1 MLITSFFLAENL
13 NFKIETQN
21 ETMVSPFNDF
31 HLLFLTLQKLFRMII
46 SWDKKT
52 FI

>member
-1 MLITSFFLAENL
+1 MLITSFFLAESL

-31 HLLFLTLQKLFRMII
+31 HLLFLTLQKLLMNI
-46 SWDKKT
+46 SWDKET